1 VERNAMTSTSYYFS
15 RLLEAT
21 RRWG

>member
-1 VERNAMTSTSYYFS
+1 VQRNAMTSTSYYFS